1 MMALPYCPKKCY
13 DVCIQLERS
22 CEGGRQ
28 NMPPPLEVDLLTLR
42 VVSESRVTW
51 TTSVQIVFFLGLSVL
66 DLGPMYM
73 TDGRQTDR
81 RQMRSSLNVP
91 TLVAGHNNTVVEYL
105 YWTGGQTN
113 GHREMIEQCHAV
125 YVCACSLC
133 LHFNGHFPG
142 GPGLAGARMSP
153 FWILLEL
160 RMMEAVLTTGAVR
173 RAQLQSNR
181 HYQQT
186 NTKLY
191 TG

>member
-1 MMALPYCPKKCY
+1 
-13 DVCIQLERS
+13 
-22 CEGGRQ
+22 
-28 NMPPPLEVDLLTLR
+28 MPPPLEVDLLTLR

-153 FWILLEL
+153 FRILLEL
-160 RMMEAVLTTGAVR
+160 RMMEVVSGDNWSCKTCNASGKSSPPTNQHPVFLLVMLPV
-173 RAQLQSNR
+173 AQPIASE
-181 HYQQT
+181 H
-186 NTKLY
+186 
-191 TG
+191 